1 METNEAVQSPA
12 TVRSLER
19 AFEIL
24 RILRETSVPLRLS
37 DVARESGNHLA
48 TTQRIMN
55 VLVRA
60 GYVVH
65 EGGGYSMGVTSLL
78 NAHTYLVSN
87 SLIRVAMPVVQ
98 ELVATTGFT
107 ASLSVRVEMKQI
119 LLLRIE
125 GPSPLRYQLPVGE
138 PMPLHLG
145 GARVLAA
152 ALESMEL
159 EELLREIPTIRL
171 ADGETLTHDQF
182 VGSLRIIREQGHVC
196 SYSQREFGAA
206 SAAAPVHDRD
216 GLVIASLQVSGLAED
231 FDETKMNWCVAE
243 LKRASAGIKKRFP

>member
-1 METNEAVQSPA
+1 MEIDEAVQSPP
-12 TVRSLER
+12 TVRSIER

-24 RILRETSVPLRLS
+24 RILRESSVPVRLS

-48 TTQRIMN
+48 TTQRIIN
-55 VLVRA
+55 VLVRS

-65 EGGGYSMGVTSLL
+65 EGGGYSMGVASLL
-78 NAHTYLVSN
+78 NAHTFLVSN
-87 SLIRVAMPVVQ
+87 SLIRIALPVVQ

-125 GPSPLRYQLPVGE
+125 GPTPLRYQLPVGE

-152 ALESMEL
+152 ALEPREL
-159 EELLREIPTIRL
+159 EVLLRDITTIRL
-171 ADGETLTHDQF
+171 ADGQTLTHEQF
-182 VGSLRIIREQGHVC
+182 VESLRIIREQGHVYG
-196 SYSQREFGAA
+196 YSQREFGAA
-206 SAAAPVHDRD
+206 SVAAPVRGSDDR
-216 GLVIASLQVSGLAED
+216 VIASLQVSGLAED
-231 FDETKMNWCVAE
+231 FDEAKMDWCVAE
-243 LKRASAGIKKRFP
+243 LKRASAGINKRLP